1 MTAAGSRTRRNKP
14 PRPAGR
20 PARRRL
26 AAAGVRYLLSRRA
39 PAALGLLAGLGALLW
54 GGATSRRKAGAD
66 RPDPLHRHR
75 HAQITH
81 LRAHQLIGMN
91 GALAPQAG
99 IRAADVGVTAHAG
112 YVR

>member
-1 MTAAGSRTRRNKP
+1 MTAAGSRTRRNEP
-14 PRPAGR
+14 PRPLADR
-20 PARRRL
+20 PAAASLRL
-26 AAAGVRYLLSRRA
+26 AWRYLPSRRA

-91 GALAPQAG
+91 GGLPPQAG